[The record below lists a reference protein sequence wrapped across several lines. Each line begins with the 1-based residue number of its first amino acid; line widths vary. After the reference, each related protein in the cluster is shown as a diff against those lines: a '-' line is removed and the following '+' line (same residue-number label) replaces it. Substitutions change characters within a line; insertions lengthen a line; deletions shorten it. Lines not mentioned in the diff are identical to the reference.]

1 MTLRLSLDAL
11 PDSIYAAEL
20 QKDPPSTR
28 FPGALEGQFVRST
41 LRNSRSIVRFACTL
55 TLLLIAVHGAQLL
68 IAHRPLP
75 LNGVIGPAVGAFSLV
90 LAWLAWSRRYE
101 RWYLPVAWVLVPLR
115 NVLIVAQ
122 ALHAAAAGAA
132 EALMVIPLLIIGP
145 FYFLGL
151 PFRAGLFAATLAVA
165 SELVVAHFLSL
176 PSEVATGVAGF
187 LLTTLVTCAV
197 AARLIE
203 RHTRRAFLEGQ
214 LIGELAQQDVL
225 TWTKNRRMFD
235 ESLAQLWRQAATD
248 GRPLSIFL
256 IDIDYF
262 KAFNDRYGH
271 QAGDEALRQAA
282 QAIQGCARRPL
293 DLVARYG
300 GEEFGA
306 ILYDTG
312 RMGAQ
317 ETAEAMRRAVQ
328 TLGIE
333 HDGSRCG
340 DVLTISV
347 GVAVV
352 EPTAWRNPY
361 GALQLADE
369 ALYQA
374 KSKGRNRVE
383 MMDDVAHRLLVT
395 GEFSKDIIA
404 HLKRDAQAR

>member
-1 MTLRLSLDAL
+1 M
-11 PDSIYAAEL
+11 
-20 QKDPPSTR
+20 
-28 FPGALEGQFVRST
+28 
-41 LRNSRSIVRFACTL
+41 
-55 TLLLIAVHGAQLL
+55 
-68 IAHRPLP
+68 
-75 LNGVIGPAVGAFSLV
+75 
-90 LAWLAWSRRYE
+90 
-101 RWYLPVAWVLVPLR
+101 
-115 NVLIVAQ
+115 
-122 ALHAAAAGAA
+122 
-132 EALMVIPLLIIGP
+132 
-145 FYFLGL
+145 
-151 PFRAGLFAATLAVA
+151 
-165 SELVVAHFLSL
+165 
-176 PSEVATGVAGF
+176 
-187 LLTTLVTCAV
+187 
-197 AARLIE
+197 
-203 RHTRRAFLEGQ
+203 
-214 LIGELAQQDVL
+214 AQQDVL